1 MRAITRTTPMLR
13 GVTVVLGGQTA
24 WMRLGFGYRVAGETP
39 TFPISM
45 RHPSPSSS
53 GLNQPNER
61 PNHVA
66 ECDVDR
72 AASRAGR
79 SDCFAGV
86 LVRRSPALRASLV
99 GGRSQGLQTW
109 SPGAGGLSLPNATRT
124 GKRLKAQSVRL
135 ARAGRARFAAAPRG
149 RGVA

>member
-1 MRAITRTTPMLR
+1 MRAITRTTSMLR

-24 WMRLGFGYRVAGETP
+24 WMRLSVGYRAASETP

-61 PNHVA
+61 PNHVD
-66 ECDVDR
+66 EPDVDC

-79 SDCFAGV
+79 SDCFAGI
-86 LVRRSPALRASLV
+86 LGRRSPALRASLV
-99 GGRSQGLQTW
+99 GGRSQDLQTR
-109 SPGAGGLSLPNATRT
+109 SQGVGGLSLPNAIRID
-124 GKRLKAQSVRL
+124 KRLAVKLVRL
-135 ARAGRARFAAAPRG
+135 WRAGRTRFAAAPRG